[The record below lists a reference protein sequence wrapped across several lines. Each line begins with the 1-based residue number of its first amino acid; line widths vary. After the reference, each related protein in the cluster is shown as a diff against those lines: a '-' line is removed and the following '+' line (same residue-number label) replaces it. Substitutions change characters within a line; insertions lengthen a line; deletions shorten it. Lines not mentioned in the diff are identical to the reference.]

1 MKYFKLTLLVLPF
14 AIIAC
19 TGNKS
24 KESKENKVATETV
37 KEALLVLTDAQLKNA
52 DLQIGTILDTS
63 MHKVLKVNGH
73 MDVPP
78 NNIVSVSIPYG
89 GYVKKTSLIPGT
101 YVKKG
106 SILAVLE
113 DPSYVQ
119 LQQDY
124 LTATSKLVYLE
135 ADYNRQKGLNETK
148 AVSDKIFQAAKA
160 DYETQKYMVKA
171 LSEKLKLLGIN
182 PTGLN
187 ENNISRSINF
197 TSSISGYVTKVNV
210 NNGKYVSPTDILFE
224 IVDPSDL
231 HLRLT
236 VLDNDA
242 NNLQIGN
249 QVSFYTNNKVNEKY
263 LASVAVIT
271 PNIGEES
278 TTEVHCH
285 LVNEQIKLFPGTFV
299 NAEVALNSGKV
310 KALPEEAIV
319 KWQNKD
325 YVFIKQTAT
334 NFKLVPV
341 VIGMNVNGLV
351 EIKTDLAN
359 QQVVL
364 KNAFTLLMKL
374 KNNGDE

>member
-37 KEALLVLTDAQLKNA
+37 KEAWVVLTDAQLKNA